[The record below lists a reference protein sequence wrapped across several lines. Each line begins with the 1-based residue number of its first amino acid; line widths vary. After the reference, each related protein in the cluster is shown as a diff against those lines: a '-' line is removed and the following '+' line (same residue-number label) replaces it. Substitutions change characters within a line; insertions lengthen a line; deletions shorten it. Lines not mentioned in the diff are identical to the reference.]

1 MGRKMAIDDTRETT
15 PERDGASGSTTI
27 DPAEIARFAALA
39 AGWWDPAGKFR
50 PLHRFNPVRLAF
62 LRDRLT
68 AHFAD
73 RISGVANSLRP
84 FEGLRLLDVG
94 CGGGLLAE
102 PMARLGFA
110 VTGIDAAAEA
120 IATARL
126 HAEQSRLAIDYRAV
140 PVEDLAAAGERF
152 DAVLAMEIVEHV
164 ADLGVFLAAAAV
176 VLAPGGMLV
185 VATLNRTG
193 KSYLLAVVGAE
204 YVLRWLPRG
213 THQWRKFVRPSEL
226 AAGLRRNG
234 LRAEAMTGVSY
245 NPLRDSWSLGSD
257 LDVNSLA
264 VATKPPPAG
273 S

>member
-1 MGRKMAIDDTRETT
+1 MATEDSAATGR
-15 PERDGASGSTTI
+15 TTI
-27 DPAEIARFAALA
+27 DPEEIARFAALA
-39 AGWWDPAGKFR
+39 EDWWDPTGKFR
-50 PLHRFNPVRLAF
+50 PLHRFNPVRLKF
-62 LRDRLT
+62 LRERLL

-73 RISGVANSLRP
+73 RIGGDAGSLRP
-84 FEGLRLLDVG
+84 FDGLRLLDIG

-110 VTGIDAAAEA
+110 VTGIDATPET

-140 PVEDLAAAGERF
+140 PVEDLARSGEQF

-164 ADLGVFLAAAAV
+164 ADLGAFLEATAAV
-176 VLAPGGMLV
+176 LKPGGMLV

-193 KSYLLAVVGAE
+193 KAYLLAVVGAE

-213 THQWRKFVRPSEL
+213 THEWRKFVRPSEL

-234 LRAEAMTGVSY
+234 LKAAEMTGVGY
-245 NPLRDSWSLGSD
+245 DPLRDSWSLGRD
-257 LDVNSLA
+257 LDVNYMA
-264 VATKPPPAG
+264 VAVKPDLGA
-273 S
+273 